1 VLQNCIH
8 TEAASAYPAS
18 RAVLEEFSYRSIRT
32 RPHEGRS
39 KMNPKMKVTWVVAT
53 IAMSSA
59 YPALASAQYVV
70 QIPVDSV
77 LENRSVNTLTGGM
90 VAGGTVTGGTV
101 VPFTNGD
108 GIFGGGSGGYATAE
122 VQAELA
128 PTSTG
133 VGLPDDG
140 LFPAAGN
147 LPAFQLHFS
156 NDAPATS
163 FQTRRLP
170 AAGAADTQT
179 FQFPVP
185 PASYTALYLILASGD
200 GTASFN
206 VTLSYAGGTPSTMT
220 TITNLPDAGL
230 GVTMG
235 GPAHFYI
242 ITNTGKWYLNPN
254 KDAEPTGHTI
264 EGIEI
269 TPSPAP
275 AILTGVSLT
284 KTNGAVLVFWGATGI
299 ATTPVDGGVM
309 SVPEAG
315 AGEDASIGDATASSG
330 TVSSGASSGTSS
342 TGTAVSGTSSGASQ
356 SGGSA
361 GAPGSSTGG
370 TAAGS
375 GAASSGTTTSGGGTS
390 SGSNGNGSGSSATT
404 SKSSSSSGCSL
415 GLGSPRFAAA
425 WGSLAALGLLMCV
438 RRSGARKSE
447 TARRRSL

>member
-1 VLQNCIH
+1 
-8 TEAASAYPAS
+8 
-18 RAVLEEFSYRSIRT
+18 
-32 RPHEGRS
+32 
-39 KMNPKMKVTWVVAT
+39 MNPKMKVTWVVAT
-53 IAMSSA
+53 IAMISA
-59 YPALASAQYVV
+59 YPTLASAQYVV

-90 VAGGTVTGGTV
+90 VAGGKVTGGTV

-235 GPAHFYI
+235 GPAHFYV

-330 TVSSGASSGTSS
+330 TASSGASSGTSS
-342 TGTAVSGTSSGASQ
+342 TGTTVSGTSSGAAQ

-375 GAASSGTTTSGGGTS
+375 GEASSGTTTSGGGTS
-390 SGSNGNGSGSSATT
+390 SGSNGNASGSSATT

-438 RRSGARKSE
+438 RRSRARKSE